1 MRTLPLVFIVD
12 DVPDNIALL
21 GDTLA
26 ATCDVQFAT
35 SGAEGLAMIA
45 ASLPDLILLDVMMPV
60 MDGYQVCAALKS
72 DPLTRS
78 IPVIFVTAKSDPES
92 ESQALAAGAVDFIHK
107 PINQQVVRARVRM
120 QLELQRRTADLR
132 ALNAALEDKVEQRTQ
147 ALREAVQH
155 AEAASRA
162 KSDFLAN
169 VSHEIRTP
177 MNAIIGLAHLT
188 LQTDLTQRQR
198 DYLGR
203 IQDSGHHLLG
213 IINDVLDL
221 SKMQAG
227 MMRAERVTFGLA
239 QVLDNVVAQVA
250 GAAALKGLELMLSLP
265 PELPSQIVG
274 DPLRLGQIL
283 INLSNNAVKFTD
295 HGEVTLR
302 VAWVG
307 EESQDGAASAA
318 VDGSVVLEFSV
329 TDTGIGLTQEQCG
342 RLFRDFEQADSS
354 TTRRYG
360 GTGLGLAITARL
372 AALLDGEVGVHSELG
387 VGSTFSFKARFGA
400 VPAASSA
407 LSLPPELAG
416 KRLLVADDHPGA
428 RAGTV
433 GMLNALGFAATGV
446 SRGADALAELTQAAA
461 GGEPYAALI
470 LDSRMPDMDGIA
482 TARQLRQL
490 PLQQPL
496 ILLTT
501 LYDED
506 APGESA
512 SSTAVDGVIAKPLFP
527 DALARAVIRL
537 FQTEDLDVA
546 TMVPHA
552 SAGDESRGCPNGGR
566 LLLVEDN
573 EVNQMVAAEMLELEG
588 FVVDVAGNG
597 AEALEQVKRND
608 YDAVLMDVQMPV
620 MDGLQA
626 TRAIRQLPKGLR
638 LPIIALTANA
648 MVEDRQMCLDAGMND
663 YISKPIEPDALKR
676 LLARWL
682 QPLPKSERRDV
693 LE

>member
-26 ATCDVQFAT
+26 ATCNVQFAT
-35 SGAEGLAMIA
+35 SGVQALPMIA
-45 ASLPDLILLDVMMPV
+45 TSLPDLILLDVMMPL
-60 MDGYQVCAALKS
+60 MDGYQLCAALKS
-72 DPLTRS
+72 DPLTQS
-78 IPVIFVTAKSDPES
+78 IPVIFVTAKSDPDS

-107 PINQQVVRARVRM
+107 PINQRVVRARVQM
-120 QLELQRRTADLR
+120 QLELQRRAADLR
-132 ALNAALEDKVEQRTQ
+132 TLNAELEDKVTQRTR
-147 ALREAVQH
+147 ALREAVQD
-155 AEAASRA
+155 AEDASRA

-169 VSHEIRTP
+169 ISHEIRTP
-177 MNAIIGLAHLT
+177 MNAIIGLAHLS
-188 LQTDLTQRQR
+188 LQTDLTTQQR
-198 DYLGR
+198 DYLGK
-203 IQDSGHHLLG
+203 IQESGHHLLG

-227 MMRAERVTFGLA
+227 KMQVERVAFRLA

-250 GAAALKGLELMLSLP
+250 AEAALKGLELMLSLP
-265 PELPSQIVG
+265 PELPAQIVG

-283 INLSNNAVKFTD
+283 INLTNNAVKFTD
-295 HGEVTLR
+295 HGAVTLR
-302 VAWVG
+302 VAVVSEARG
-307 EESQDGAASAA
+307 DEAVSAA
-318 VDGSVVLEFSV
+318 RDASWALEFSV
-329 TDTGIGLTQEQCG
+329 IDTGIGLTQEQCG

-372 AALLDGEVGVHSELG
+372 AALLGGEVGVHSELG
-387 VGSTFSFKARFGA
+387 VGSTFSFKARFGP
-400 VPAASSA
+400 VPAQSST
-407 LSLPPELAG
+407 LSMPPELAG
-416 KRLLVADDHPGA
+416 RRLLVTDDHPLA
-428 RAGTV
+428 RASTV

-446 SRGADALAELTQAAA
+446 AGGAEALAELTLAAAA
-461 GGEPYAALI
+461 GDPYAGVV
-470 LDSRMPDMDGIA
+470 LDSRMPGMDGIA

-490 PLQQPL
+490 PLVQPP

-501 LYDED
+501 LQGED

-512 SSTAVDGVIAKPLFP
+512 SPTAIDGVIAKPLVP
-527 DALARAVIRL
+527 DALARALRRL
-537 FQTEDLDVA
+537 FQPGDLDAAAHVGA
-546 TMVPHA
+546 A
-552 SAGDESRGCPNGGR
+552 DESQACLNGGR

-573 EVNQMVAAEMLELEG
+573 EVNQMVATAMLQLEG

-597 AEALEQVKRND
+597 AEAFEQVKQND

-648 MVEDRQMCLDAGMND
+648 MLEDRQMCLDAGMND

-676 LLARWL
+676 
-682 QPLPKSERRDV
+682 V
-693 LE
+693 LERWFQPGRFL

>member
-26 ATCDVQFAT
+26 ASCDVQFAT

-45 ASLPDLILLDVMMPV
+45 TSLPDLILLDVMMPV
-60 MDGYQVCAALKS
+60 MDGYQVCVALKS

-120 QLELQRRTADLR
+120 QLELQRRAADLR

-227 MMRAERVTFGLA
+227 MMQAERVTFGLA

-250 GAAALKGLELMLSLP
+250 GPAALKGLELMLSLS

-283 INLSNNAVKFTD
+283 INLANNAVKFTD

-302 VAWVG
+302 VACV
-307 EESQDGAASAA
+307 EEDPHDGAVSAEGG
-318 VDGSVVLEFSV
+318 GSVLLEFSLS
-329 TDTGIGLTQEQCG
+329 DTGIGLTPEQCG

-372 AALLDGEVGVHSELG
+372 AALLGGEVGVSSEPG
-387 VGSTFSFKARFGA
+387 AGSTFSFKARFGA
-400 VPAASSA
+400 VPTPSTA
-407 LSLPPELAG
+407 LAMSPELAG
-416 KRLLVADDHPGA
+416 RRLLVADDHPGA

-446 SRGADALAELTQAAA
+446 SCGADALAELTQAAA

-512 SSTAVDGVIAKPLFP
+512 SFTAIDGVITKPLGP

-537 FQTEDLDVA
+537 FQAEDLDVA
-546 TMVPHA
+546 TRVPHA
-552 SAGDESRGCPNGGR
+552 SAGDDSRDFRNGGR

-573 EVNQMVAAEMLELEG
+573 EVNQMVAAEMLQLEG
-588 FVVDVAGNG
+588 FVVDVVGNG

-626 TRAIRQLPKGLR
+626 TRAIRRLPNGLR

-648 MVEDRQMCLDAGMND
+648 MLEDRQMCLDAGMND
-663 YISKPIEPDALKR
+663 YISKPIEPAALKR
-676 LLARWL
+676 
-682 QPLPKSERRDV
+682 V
-693 LE
+693 LERWFQPGHVL

>member
-21 GDTLA
+21 GETLA

-35 SGAEGLAMIA
+35 SGAQALAMIV

-60 MDGYQVCAALKS
+60 MDGYQLCAALKS
-72 DPLTRS
+72 DPLTQS
-78 IPVIFVTAKSDPES
+78 IPVIFVTAKSDPDS

-107 PINQQVVRARVRM
+107 PINQRVVRARVQM
-120 QLELQRRTADLR
+120 QLELQRRAADLR
-132 ALNAALEDKVEQRTQ
+132 ALNAVLEDKVLQRTQ
-147 ALREAVQH
+147 ALREAVQQ
-155 AEAASRA
+155 AEDASRA

-169 VSHEIRTP
+169 ISHEIRTP
-177 MNAIIGLAHLT
+177 MNAIIGLAHLA
-188 LQTDLTQRQR
+188 LQTDLTPQQR
-198 DYLGR
+198 DYLGK
-203 IQDSGHHLLG
+203 IQESGHHLLG
-213 IINDVLDL
+213 IVNDVLDL

-227 MMRAERVTFGLA
+227 KMQVERVKFRLA

-250 GAAALKGLELMLSLP
+250 ATAAIKGLELMLSLP
-265 PELPSQIVG
+265 PELPAQIVG

-283 INLSNNAVKFTD
+283 INLANNAVKFTD

-302 VAWVG
+302 VAVVSEARG
-307 EESQDGAASAA
+307 DEAVSAA
-318 VDGSVVLEFSV
+318 RDASWVLEFSV
-329 TDTGIGLTQEQCG
+329 VDTGIGLTQEQCG

-387 VGSTFSFKARFGA
+387 VGSTFIFKARFGA
-400 VPAASSA
+400 VPTQSSA
-407 LSLPPELAG
+407 LIMPPELAG
-416 KRLLVADDHPGA
+416 RRLLVADDHPSA
-428 RAGTV
+428 CASTV
-433 GMLNALGFAATGV
+433 GIVNALGFAATGV
-446 SRGADALAELTQAAA
+446 AGGAEALAELTLAAA
-461 GGEPYAALI
+461 EGDPYAAVI
-470 LDSRMPDMDGIA
+470 LDGRMPGMDGIA

-490 PLQQPL
+490 PLAQPP

-501 LYDED
+501 LHGED

-512 SSTAVDGVIAKPLFP
+512 SSTAIDGVIAKPLVS
-527 DALARAVIRL
+527 DALARALMRL
-537 FQTEDLDVA
+537 FQPRDLDA
-546 TMVPHA
+546 APHL
-552 SAGDESRGCPNGGR
+552 SAGDESHGCLNGGR

-573 EVNQMVAAEMLELEG
+573 EVNQMVAAEMLRLEG

-597 AEALEQVKRND
+597 AEALERVKQND
-608 YDAVLMDVQMPV
+608 YDAVLMDLQMPV

-626 TRAIRQLPKGLR
+626 TQAIRQLPKGLR

-648 MVEDRQMCLDAGMND
+648 MLEDRQMCLDAGMND

-676 LLARWL
+676 
-682 QPLPKSERRDV
+682 V
-693 LE
+693 LERWFQPKDLL

>member
-21 GDTLA
+21 GNTLA

-35 SGAEGLAMIA
+35 SGAQALTMIA
-45 ASLPDLILLDVMMPV
+45 ANLPDLILLDVMMPV

-92 ESQALAAGAVDFIHK
+92 ESQALAAGAGDFIHK

-120 QLELQRRTADLR
+120 QLELQRRAADLR
-132 ALNAALEDKVEQRTQ
+132 ALNAALEDKVEQRTL
-147 ALREAVQH
+147 ALRQAVQD

-162 KSDFLAN
+162 KLDFLAN

-188 LQTDLTQRQR
+188 LQADLPPQQR
-198 DYLGR
+198 DYLGK
-203 IQDSGHHLLG
+203 IQEAGHHLLG

-227 MMRAERVTFGLA
+227 KMHTERVTFRLA

-250 GAAALKGLELMLSLP
+250 ATAALKGLELMLSLP
-265 PELPSQIVG
+265 PESPAQIVG

-283 INLSNNAVKFTD
+283 INLCNNAVKFTD
-295 HGEVTLR
+295 HGEVTLQ
-302 VAWVG
+302 VACVG
-307 EESQDGAASAA
+307 EDSHDGAARAA
-318 VDGSVVLEFSV
+318 VDGSVLLEFAV
-329 TDTGIGLTQEQCG
+329 IDTGIGLTPEQCS

-372 AALLDGEVGVHSELG
+372 AALLNGEVGVHSELG

-407 LSLPPELAG
+407 PSVPPELAG
-416 KRLLVADDHPGA
+416 KRLLVTDDHPLA

-433 GMLNALGFAATGV
+433 SMLNALGFAATGV
-446 SRGADALAELTQAAA
+446 SGGVEALAELTQAAA
-461 GGEPYAALI
+461 AGDPYAAVI

-482 TARQLRQL
+482 TAMQLRRL
-490 PLQQPL
+490 PLLQPL

-501 LYDED
+501 LHGENT
-506 APGESA
+506 PGEPA
-512 SSTAVDGVIAKPLFP
+512 SPAAIDGVITKPLFP
-527 DALARAVIRL
+527 DALARALRRL
-537 FQTEDLDVA
+537 FQPGDLDA
-546 TMVPHA
+546 APHV
-552 SAGDESRGCPNGGR
+552 SAEDGSQDCLNGGR
-566 LLLVEDN
+566 LLLVDDN

-588 FVVDVAGNG
+588 FVVDVADNG
-597 AEALEQVKRND
+597 DEALEQVRLND

-648 MVEDRQMCLDAGMND
+648 MLEDRQMCLDAGMND

-676 LLARWL
+676 
-682 QPLPKSERRDV
+682 V
-693 LE
+693 LERWFQPRPFL

>member
-26 ATCDVQFAT
+26 ASCDVQFAT

-60 MDGYQVCAALKS
+60 MDGYQVCAALQS

-120 QLELQRRTADLR
+120 QLELQRRAADLR
-132 ALNAALEDKVEQRTQ
+132 ALNAALEDKVTQRTQ
-147 ALREAVQH
+147 ALRQAVQD

-188 LQTDLTQRQR
+188 LQTDLPPQQR
-198 DYLGR
+198 DYLGK
-203 IQDSGHHLLG
+203 IQEAGHHLLG

-227 MMRAERVTFGLA
+227 KMHTERVTFRLA

-250 GAAALKGLELMLSLP
+250 ATASLKGLELMLSLP
-265 PELPSQIVG
+265 PELPAQIVG

-283 INLSNNAVKFTD
+283 INLCNNAVKFTD
-295 HGEVTLR
+295 HGEVTLQ

-307 EESQDGAASAA
+307 EDSHDGAARAA
-318 VDGSVVLEFSV
+318 VDGSVLLEFSV
-329 TDTGIGLTQEQCG
+329 IDTGIGLTPEQCS

-407 LSLPPELAG
+407 PSVPPELAG
-416 KRLLVADDHPGA
+416 KRLLVTDDHPLA

-433 GMLNALGFAATGV
+433 SMLNALGFAATGV
-446 SRGADALAELTQAAA
+446 SGAAEALAELTQAAA
-461 GGEPYAALI
+461 AGDPYAGVI
-470 LDSRMPDMDGIA
+470 LDSRMPGMDGIA
-482 TARQLRQL
+482 TARQMRQL
-490 PLQQPL
+490 PLLQPP

-501 LYDED
+501 LHGED
-506 APGESA
+506 APGESG
-512 SSTAVDGVIAKPLFP
+512 SFTAIDGVITKPLFP
-527 DALARAVIRL
+527 DALARALRRL
-537 FQTEDLDVA
+537 FQPGDLDA
-546 TMVPHA
+546 APHV
-552 SAGDESRGCPNGGR
+552 SAGDESQGCLNGGR

-588 FVVDVAGNG
+588 FVVNVAGNG

-648 MVEDRQMCLDAGMND
+648 MLEDRQMCLDAGMND

-676 LLARWL
+676 
-682 QPLPKSERRDV
+682 V
-693 LE
+693 LERWFQPRPFL

>member
-26 ATCDVQFAT
+26 ATCNVQFAT
-35 SGAEGLAMIA
+35 SGAQALPMIA
-45 ASLPDLILLDVMMPV
+45 TSLPDLILLDVMMPEV
-60 MDGYQVCAALKS
+60 DGYQVCAALKS
-72 DPLTRS
+72 DPLTQS
-78 IPVIFVTAKSDPES
+78 IPVIFVTAKSDPDS

-107 PINQQVVRARVRM
+107 PINQRVVRARVQM
-120 QLELQRRTADLR
+120 QLELQRRAADLR
-132 ALNAALEDKVEQRTQ
+132 ALNAELEDKVTQRTQ
-147 ALREAVQH
+147 ALREAVQQ
-155 AEAASRA
+155 AEDASRA

-169 VSHEIRTP
+169 ISHEIRTP
-177 MNAIIGLAHLT
+177 MNAIIGLAHLS
-188 LQTDLTQRQR
+188 LQTDLSTQQR
-198 DYLGR
+198 DYLSK
-203 IQDSGHHLLG
+203 IQESGHHLLG

-227 MMRAERVTFGLA
+227 KMQVERVAFRLA

-250 GAAALKGLELMLSLP
+250 AEAALKGLELMLSLP
-265 PELPSQIVG
+265 PELPAQIVG

-283 INLSNNAVKFTD
+283 INLTNNAVKFTD
-295 HGEVTLR
+295 HGAVTLR
-302 VAWVG
+302 VAVVSEARG
-307 EESQDGAASAA
+307 DDAVGAARDASW
-318 VDGSVVLEFSV
+318 VLEFSV
-329 TDTGIGLTQEQCG
+329 IDTGIGLTQEQCG

-372 AALLDGEVGVHSELG
+372 AALLGGEVGVHSELG
-387 VGSTFSFKARFGA
+387 AGSTFSFKARFGS
-400 VPAASSA
+400 VPAQSSA
-407 LSLPPELAG
+407 LSMPPELAG
-416 KRLLVADDHPGA
+416 RRLLVTDDHPLA
-428 RAGTV
+428 RASTV

-446 SRGADALAELTQAAA
+446 AGGAEALAELTLAAAA
-461 GGEPYAALI
+461 GDPYAGVV
-470 LDSRMPDMDGIA
+470 LDSRMPGMDGIA

-490 PLQQPL
+490 PLVQPP

-501 LYDED
+501 LQGED

-512 SSTAVDGVIAKPLFP
+512 SSTAIDGVIAKPLFP
-527 DALARAVIRL
+527 DALARALRRL
-537 FQTEDLDVA
+537 FQPGDLDA
-546 TMVPHA
+546 APHVGA
-552 SAGDESRGCPNGGR
+552 ADESQACLNGGR

-573 EVNQMVAAEMLELEG
+573 LVNQMVATAMLQLEG

-597 AEALEQVKRND
+597 AEAFEQVKQND

-648 MVEDRQMCLDAGMND
+648 MLEDRQMCLDAGMND

-676 LLARWL
+676 
-682 QPLPKSERRDV
+682 V
-693 LE
+693 LERWFQPRRFL